1 MNDCHSLISLI
12 MLHLINYDNVKHTHT
27 FIIVSTFMPRSFY
40 SFMGAPLSC
49 YNILA
54 WMIMRRINVER
65 INVAW
70 SWRMQILGGHEHEW
84 RGSSIF
90 IVLNYS
96 QFSVINSPRFR
107 ECNTRILF
115 WAIYA
120 LAIWPFSNIFP

>member
-1 MNDCHSLISLI
+1 MTVRQKFNSFFQLSWIHSMNDCHSLISLI

-27 FIIVSTFMPRSFY
+27 FIIVSH
-40 SFMGAPLSC
+40 SC
-49 YNILA
+49 LGPVNE
-54 WMIMRRINVER
+54 NVER